1 MKLVVTGALGH
12 IGSAFIRSLRPGEFD
27 EVVLLDNLRTQ
38 RYASL
43 FHLPEGVPFRFFE
56 EDILTA
62 DLARRFEDAHA
73 VVHLAAFTDAGASF
87 ESPAEMESVNGEGAE
102 KVARACVETGARLI
116 FPSSTSVYGTP
127 ETTVDESCGDAGLA
141 PQTPYAASKLRTE
154 AFLAALAAEAGL
166 RHVILRLGTIFGPS
180 PGMRFHTAV
189 NKFAWQACRGE
200 PLTVWRTALDQVR
213 PYLDLDDACAALR
226 FVLRRDLFA
235 GGTYNVLTCNA
246 TVAQVLEAL
255 RRHVPDCAPR
265 LVDAR
270 AMNALSFLVSPEKFK
285 ALGFEY
291 GGSLDE
297 GLRRTV
303 EWLRNLRPENP

>member
-1 MKLVVTGALGH
+1 
-12 IGSAFIRSLRPGEFD
+12 
-27 EVVLLDNLRTQ
+27 
-38 RYASL
+38 
-43 FHLPEGVPFRFFE
+43 
-56 EDILTA
+56 
-62 DLARRFEDAHA
+62 
-73 VVHLAAFTDAGASF
+73 
-87 ESPAEMESVNGEGAE
+87 
-102 KVARACVETGARLI
+102 
-116 FPSSTSVYGTP
+116 
-127 ETTVDESCGDAGLA
+127 
-141 PQTPYAASKLRTE
+141 
-154 AFLAALAAEAGL
+154 
-166 RHVILRLGTIFGPS
+166 
-180 PGMRFHTAV
+180 MRFHTAV

-270 AMNALSFLVSPEKFK
+270 AMNALSFSVSPEKFK